1 MNEFKKQLGR
11 KIKEIRL
18 KLRLKQD
25 EFSAKIGIEPPTLSN
40 IETGKT
46 TPTLITIKN
55 IIDAFNIEPND
66 LFDCKHLL
74 DESSVDKEV
83 KIIYQKLSLDKKQYF
98 LRLIKFLFDTKDPS

>member
-1 MNEFKKQLGR
+1 MDEFKKQLGR

-18 KLRLKQD
+18 KLNLKQD
-25 EFSAKIGIEPPTLSN
+25 EFCAKVGIEPPTLSN

-74 DESSVDKEV
+74 DEQTVDREV
-83 KIIYQKLSLDKKQYF
+83 ETLYKQLSLDKKQYF
-98 LRLIKFLFDTKDPS
+98 LRLVKFLFDMEK